1 MGISCFNHK
10 TSTKQFWSEKP
21 FSDFFL
27 RGGDEVSD
35 LQPFTNDFNRATYK
49 LSFIK
54 LFAHLSYIYISY
66 VHKPVSMKSTVVLY
80 LSLPRT
86 LFLIFLNSE
95 TVPLKFFS
103 AKYLTLYFQ
112 ICSIGNT
119 VRNRNIL
126 YNLYINCTKLNPI
139 SIVRLNTV
147 DWRQEPTKEI

>member
-21 FSDFFL
+21 FSDFW
-27 RGGDEVSD
+27 GDKVSE
-35 LQPFTNDFNRATYK
+35 LQPLTNDFNRATYK

-54 LFAHLSYIYISY
+54 LIAYLSYIYISY

-95 TVPLKFFS
+95 TVPLKIFF
-103 AKYLTLYFQ
+103 
-112 ICSIGNT
+112 C
-119 VRNRNIL
+119 
-126 YNLYINCTKLNPI
+126 
-139 SIVRLNTV
+139 
-147 DWRQEPTKEI
+147 